1 MIRMT
6 QADPEIQRRE
16 HFRTQAGWCDKLGS
30 PFTALICRTL
40 ADRLDATSGF
50 GHRVLTWP
58 LQTLRGDLVALRC
71 CGALHYHV
79 RSHPKSELA
88 LVYPPNPQPD
98 ADALWH
104 AVRATIAAHDE
115 ELTKF
120 LDTPP
125 QTNEVSRA
133 GVLLGGL
140 LLIAA
145 QWRLPL
151 SLIEIGASAGL
162 NLNFDRFHYDL
173 GERRFWGDPQSDVRI
188 KSEWRGAAPP
198 LEAPLQIAA
207 RLGNDQNPLSAARD
221 DDRRRLIAYLWPDQ
235 TDRLKRL
242 EAALD
247 IAARHPAEIVEDDAG
262 KFLASCLA
270 RKAHDGVARVVFH
283 TIVLQYA
290 SQETRASIKQTLAA
304 AGARATEKAP
314 LARFSME
321 HEKPDEP
328 ATVRLTLWPGGE
340 ERVIGTCDSH
350 GGWVEWREIG
360 REARAPGSRL
370 HDKEGTESDRDA

>member
-6 QADPEIQRRE
+6 EPEPDRQRRDT
-16 HFRTQAGWCDKLGS
+16 FRLQAEWCDKLGS

-40 ADRLDATSGF
+40 ADRLDHTSGF

-58 LQTLRGDLVALRC
+58 LDNLRGDLVALRC

-79 RSHPKSELA
+79 RSHPKYGLA
-88 LVYPPNPQPD
+88 QVYPPNPRPD
-98 ADALWH
+98 AQTLWE
-104 AVRATIAAHDE
+104 AVRATIAEHDE
-115 ELTKF
+115 ALTKF

-133 GVLLGGL
+133 GLVLGGL
-140 LLIAA
+140 LMVAA
-145 QWRLPL
+145 RWRLPL

-162 NLNFDRFHYDL
+162 NLNLDRFAYDL
-173 GERRFWGDPQSDVRI
+173 GRGRRWGDPQSEVRI
-188 KSEWRGAAPP
+188 NTDWRGEAPP
-198 LEAPLQIAA
+198 LDAPLQIAA
-207 RLGNDQNPLSAARD
+207 RLGNDQSPLSAARE
-221 DDRRRLIAYLWPDQ
+221 DDRRRLLAYVWPDQ
-235 TDRLKRL
+235 ADRLQRL

-247 IAARHPAEIVEDDAG
+247 IAARHPVEIVAGDAAE
-262 KFLASCLA
+262 FLASSLA

-290 SQETRASIKQTLAA
+290 SKETRAAVKETLDA

-321 HEKPDEP
+321 HEKPDQA

-340 ERVIGTCDSH
+340 ERIVGECDSH
-350 GGWVEWREIG
+350 GTWVDWR
-360 REARAPGSRL
+360 
-370 HDKEGTESDRDA
+370 

>member
-6 QADPEIQRRE
+6 NPDSEKQHREAFRLQAE
-16 HFRTQAGWCDKLGS
+16 WCDKLGS

-40 ADRLDATSGF
+40 ADRLDDTSGF

-58 LQTLRGDLVALRC
+58 LETLRGDLVALRC

-79 RSHPKSELA
+79 RAEPRSKLA
-88 LVYPPNPQPD
+88 KIYPPNPMPD
-98 ADALWH
+98 ADTLWDAVATTIRHRDDALTH
-104 AVRATIAAHDE
+104 
-115 ELTKF
+115 F

-140 LLIAA
+140 LAVAA
-145 QWRLPL
+145 RWGLPL

-162 NLNFDRFHYDL
+162 NLNFDHFAYDL
-173 GERRFWGDPQSDVRI
+173 GDGRTWGDRQSAVRI
-188 KSEWRGAAPP
+188 KTDWRGEAPP
-198 LEAPLQIAA
+198 IDAPLQIAA
-207 RLGNDQNPLSAARD
+207 RIGNDQYPLSAARA
-221 DDRRRLIAYLWPDQ
+221 DDRRRLIAYVWPDQ

-247 IAARHPAEIVEDDAG
+247 IAANHPVEIVKEDAA
-262 KFLASCLA
+262 KFVAACLA
-270 RKAHDGVARVVFH
+270 RKARDGVARVVFH

-290 SQETRASIKQTLAA
+290 STQTRAAIKQTLAA
-304 AGARATEKAP
+304 AGARATGSAP
-314 LARFSME
+314 LARFSIE
-321 HEKPDEP
+321 HEKPDQP

-340 ERVIGTCDSH
+340 ERIIGQCDSH
-350 GGWVEWREIG
+350 GTWVKWMN
-360 REARAPGSRL
+360 L
-370 HDKEGTESDRDA
+370 

>member
-6 QADPEIQRRE
+6 KPEPDIERRDAFRLQAE
-16 HFRTQAGWCDKLGS
+16 WCDKLGS

-40 ADRLDATSGF
+40 ADRLEGTSGF

-58 LQTLRGDLVALRC
+58 AETLRGDLVALRC

-79 RSHPKSELA
+79 RSEPKSGLA
-88 LVYPPNPQPD
+88 KVYPPNPLPD
-98 ADALWH
+98 ADTLWE

-115 ELTKF
+115 KLTRF

-140 LLIAA
+140 LLVAA
-145 QWRLPL
+145 RWSLPL
-151 SLIEIGASAGL
+151 SLIELGASAGL
-162 NLNFDRFHYDL
+162 NLNFDRFGYDL
-173 GERRFWGDPQSDVRI
+173 GGGRLWGDAQSAVHI
-188 KSEWRGAAPP
+188 KTDWRGNSPP
-198 LEAPLQIAA
+198 LDAPLKIAA
-207 RLGNDQNPLSAARD
+207 RLGNDQDPLSAARE
-221 DDRRRLIAYLWPDQ
+221 DDRRRLIAYVWPDQ
-235 TDRLKRL
+235 ADRLQRL

-247 IAARHPAEIVEDDAG
+247 IAAKHPVEIVKEDAG

-290 SQETRASIKQTLAA
+290 TPETRAEIKQTLAA
-304 AGARATEKAP
+304 AGARATERAP

-321 HEKPDEP
+321 HEKPDQP

-340 ERVIGTCDSH
+340 ERIIGQCDSH
-350 GGWVEWREIG
+350 GAWVDWR
-360 REARAPGSRL
+360 
-370 HDKEGTESDRDA
+370 